1 MNIVELYRALR
12 CWLLVSG
19 VTAGRQI
26 YGPVLGSLTTSSWV
40 VTSVLVLAPS
50 SSWSTS
56 PRHRYLPR
64 IIIHAIAM
72 LYCAIL
78 HTGTGHYEPPSQA
91 RDTSKDKGATKPVI
105 AERILYEP

>member
-1 MNIVELYRALR
+1 MAKIEINIVISIYVKIVELYRTLR

-56 PRHRYLPR
+56 PRHRYL
-64 IIIHAIAM
+64 
-72 LYCAIL
+72 LVL
-78 HTGTGHYEPPSQA
+78 EKVPSEG
-91 RDTSKDKGATKPVI
+91 S
-105 AERILYEP
+105 